1 MAGAIPLN
9 AAEIEAIL
17 DQAFEVEFTF
27 RNSARTAAALAG
39 LRRDQQDFILN
50 WTLRV
55 ASTNIEVG
63 YQFAIQAMD
72 ALSAMERRTIEAWAL
87 HAMDCYDRSG
97 LRPALN
103 VIADIDRFV
112 QMGQE
117 RAAGAVLEDQAGVL
131 VHFVHGLSGRKLK
144 IEEGESTYTD
154 TETLYLPAVVARFP
168 DARDNFRL
176 YKAMV
181 AHHWAQT
188 RFGTFN
194 LDLSGALAELDDPER
209 ALACFQALELLR
221 LDACVQRELPGLFR
235 EMVRLREQLQQPL
248 VPEGWQAYAEQ
259 LRDPSAAAGDCLELV
274 VPIYGRRLPA
284 RVCYQG
290 ELRPE
295 LVAEVRVRRLEREK
309 AYFRVKLAEVAAE
322 LAEGR
327 DQPLPERFELKEKR
341 RAVSDEL
348 GGRFE
353 ITLDD
358 RPVPVPEAVLNLMSS
373 IIVDMGQIPDDYLS
387 PAGPGEYDLRQYDE
401 QTLNP
406 EEVWQGA
413 YHEEGAFLYNEW
425 DFKRQHYRKNWCVL
439 RELKV
444 EPVHDRY
451 AEKVREKYL
460 GLVKHL
466 RKTFEAMADED
477 RLLKRQTYGDGI
489 DIDALVE
496 AWADVHVGLE
506 MSDRLFTRMH
516 REERNIAVVIMVDM
530 SGSTKGWIND
540 AEREAL
546 ILLSESLHALGD
558 RYAIYGFSGTTRK
571 RCELFT
577 IKTFEEDY
585 DRDVQARISGIRPK
599 DYTRM
604 GPAIRHLS
612 QLLRD
617 TQARTKLLITLS
629 DGKPED
635 YDGYYLG
642 EYGIEDTR
650 QALFEARRDGIHPFC
665 ITIDEKAREYLP
677 HMYGAANYIVIK
689 DVAALPYKV
698 SDIYRKITT

>member
-1 MAGAIPLN
+1 MA
-9 AAEIEAIL
+9 
-17 DQAFEVEFTF
+17 T
-27 RNSARTAAALAG
+27 
-39 LRRDQQDFILN
+39 
-50 WTLRV
+50 
-55 ASTNIEVG
+55 TNIEVG
-63 YQFAIQAMD
+63 YQFAIQVVS
-72 ALSAMERRTIEAWAL
+72 ALEALERRTIEAWAL

-97 LRPALN
+97 LRPALA
-103 VIADIDRFV
+103 VIADIDRFIE
-112 QMGQE
+112 MGQE

-131 VHFVHGLSGRKLK
+131 AHFVHGLSGRKLK
-144 IEEGESTYTD
+144 IAEGEQLYTD
-154 TETLYLPAVVARFP
+154 TETLYLPPVVARFP
-168 DARDNFRL
+168 DARDNFGL
-176 YKAMV
+176 FKAMV

-194 LDLSGALAELDDPER
+194 LDLGAELARFDDPQH
-209 ALACFQALELLR
+209 ALGCFHQLELLR
-221 LDACVQRELPGLFR
+221 LDACVRRELPGLFR
-235 EMVRLREQLQQPL
+235 EMARLRQALDQPL
-248 VPEGWQAYAEQ
+248 VPEGWREPAERLQAPRAG
-259 LRDPSAAAGDCLELV
+259 AAHSLELV
-274 VPIYGRRLPA
+274 ARVYGLTLPG

-290 ELRPE
+290 VLLPE
-295 LVAEVRVRRLEREK
+295 VVAEVRARRLEREK
-309 AYFRVKLAEVAAE
+309 AWFRVKLAEVAEE

-327 DQPLPERFELKEKR
+327 DQPLPERFGLKEKQ
-341 RAVSDEL
+341 RAAEDDL

-353 ITLDD
+353 ITLED
-358 RPVPVPEAVLNLMSS
+358 RPVPVPETVVDLMSS
-373 IIVDMGQIPDDYLS
+373 IIVDMGEIPDEYLS
-387 PAGPGEYDLRQYDE
+387 AAGPGEYDLRQYDE
-401 QTLNP
+401 DKLDP
-406 EEVWQGA
+406 DEVWQGA
-413 YHEEGAFLYNEW
+413 YHEEGAHLYKEW

-439 RELKV
+439 RELKID
-444 EPVHDRY
+444 PVHDRY
-451 AEKVREKYL
+451 AERVREKYL

-496 AWADVHVGLE
+496 AWADVHSGLE
-506 MSDRLFTRMH
+506 MTDRLFTRMH

-546 ILLSESLHALGD
+546 ILLAESLQALGD

-571 RCELFT
+571 RCELYT
-577 IKTFEEDY
+577 VKTFEEDY
-585 DRDVQARISGIRPK
+585 DSEVQARISGIRPK

-617 TQARTKLLITLS
+617 TEARTKLLITLS

-665 ITIDEKAREYLP
+665 ITIDETAREYLP